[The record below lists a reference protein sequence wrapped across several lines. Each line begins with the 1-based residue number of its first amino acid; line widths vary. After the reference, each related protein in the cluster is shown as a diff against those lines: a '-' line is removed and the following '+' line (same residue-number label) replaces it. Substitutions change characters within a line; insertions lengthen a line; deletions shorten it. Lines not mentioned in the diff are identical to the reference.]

1 MSAAAATPAA
11 PPTPGA
17 DAVLPVEALRAH
29 FPALERRAA
38 DGQRVAYFDGP
49 GGTQV
54 PLSVAQA
61 VGDYLLHHNGNR
73 RWRFPTSA
81 ETDALVQ
88 RSRQVA
94 ADFLGASPDEVVF
107 GANMTTLTFHVAR
120 ALGRQFSAGDEI
132 VVTELDHHAN
142 IDPWADLARER
153 GLRLRVVPL
162 RAGHAELHTDDVQ
175 QALGARTRLLAIGA
189 ASNAFGT
196 LSDLAPWLARAR
208 ALGAL
213 TFVDAVH
220 SAAHVLP
227 DVRALGCDFLAC
239 SAYKFYGPHVGLL
252 YGRAECLAAL
262 ELPRVTPA
270 PATPPDSLET
280 GTANFE
286 GLAGMSAALDFLA
299 GLAPATLPTRRARLA
314 ATFAALHAR
323 GQALFTRLHDG
334 LAAQPAVRL
343 YGPAPGRPRTPTLA
357 FTLDGYAPG
366 ELAERLA
373 QVGLFL
379 SHGHF
384 YAATAVARMGCPEGV
399 LRAGCAAYT
408 TAQEIE
414 RLIEA
419 VAACPARH

>member
-1 MSAAAATPAA
+1 V
-11 PPTPGA
+11 PGA
-17 DAVLPVEALRAH
+17 EGVLPVEAVRAH
-29 FPALERRAA
+29 FPALERRVA
-38 DGQRVAYFDGP
+38 GRSVAYFDGP
-49 GGTQV
+49 AGTQV
-54 PLSVAQA
+54 PRAVAQA
-61 VGDYLLHHNGNR
+61 VADHLLHHNGNR
-73 RWRFPTSA
+73 RFAFPTST

-88 RSRQVA
+88 RGRQAA

-107 GANMTTLTFHVAR
+107 GANMTTLTFHLAR
-120 ALGRQFSAGDEI
+120 ALGRQLHPGDEI

-162 RAGHAELHTDDVQ
+162 RAGHVELHPDDLR

-189 ASNAFGT
+189 ASNAVGT
-196 LSDLAPWLARAR
+196 LNDLAPWLAQAR
-208 ALGAL
+208 ALGAT

-262 ELPRVTPA
+262 ELPRVAPA

-286 GLAGMSAALDFLA
+286 GLAGVTAALDFLA
-299 GLAPATLPTRRARLA
+299 ALAPAELPTRRARLA

-323 GQALFTRLHDG
+323 GQALFARLYEG
-334 LAAQPAVRL
+334 LAELPGVRL

-357 FTLDGYAPG
+357 FTLAGYAPG
-366 ELAERLA
+366 ELAQHLA
-373 QVGLFL
+373 EAGLFL

-384 YAATAVARMGCPEGV
+384 YAATAVARLGCPAGV

-408 TAQEIE
+408 NAEEVE
-414 RLIEA
+414 RLVAA
-419 VAACPARH
+419 VAACPPRL